1 MRQFLSFYTQKALMA
16 VVCEG
21 KNSDSGW
28 SFRVLHCLHLGL
40 FIFKAMFA
48 TVPPQSLFFIVS
60 FDHVKTSVSWT
71 HIIDMHDQFADGPR
85 LRGIMNLFIQL
96 MLNT

>member
-16 VVCEG
+16 VVCKG

-48 TVPPQSLFFIVS
+48 TAPATELIFYCIF
-60 FDHVKTSVSWT
+60 
-71 HIIDMHDQFADGPR
+71 
-85 LRGIMNLFIQL
+85 
-96 MLNT
+96 